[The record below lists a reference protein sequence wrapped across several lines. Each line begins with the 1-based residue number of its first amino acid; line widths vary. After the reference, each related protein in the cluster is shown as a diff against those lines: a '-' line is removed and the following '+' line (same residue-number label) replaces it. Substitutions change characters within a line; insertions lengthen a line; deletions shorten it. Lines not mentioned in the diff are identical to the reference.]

1 MVVDKKRKTSK
12 EIKERIL
19 SHLKEGPSS
28 TKKLSDLLGSNWS
41 TINTYLEELKE
52 EGEVREIYSR
62 ENLKVYVRT
71 DYPVFYGLPLSEDKI
86 KKSLALLSKII
97 ERWNIKKGEQIA
109 KVPLQK
115 VAVDLIKNNTLDI
128 PVVRFHYGK
137 VLATYIEPQK
147 YQEVRETYKIVEL
160 NIPDSIIDEEI
171 KKHSNISWKEKK
183 RQYETHEDMEIFNL
197 ADKIYYLISKDK
209 IEEKDKILELFNEIL
224 LDFPIGEKYSN
235 LFNKYHE
242 FVEVVHFI
250 FNTKEF
256 EQKESTKAFLKEI
269 LETFDAIWQGLTTEF
284 FFEDIKPYIQKDYL
298 EIFEFIKES
307 KLQTYY
313 SEIEEKINN
322 LLDYKTSLNLIE
334 IKLDKTEKEI
344 LNILIE
350 GANEE

>member
-1 MVVDKKRKTSK
+1 MAIKQTRKTSEK
-12 EIKERIL
+12 IKEEIL
-19 SHLKEGPSS
+19 SHLKKGPLS
-28 TKKLSDLLGSNWS
+28 TKKLANLLGSNWS
-41 TINTYLEELKE
+41 TVNNYLEELKTN
-52 EGEVREIYSR
+52 GEVREIYSR

-71 DYPVFYGLPLSEDKI
+71 DYPVFYGLPLNEDKI
-86 KKSLALLSKII
+86 KRSLALLSKII
-97 ERWNIKKGEQIA
+97 ERWNIKRGEQIA

-115 VAVDLIKNNTLDI
+115 VAVDLIKNNALDI

-160 NIPDSIIDEEI
+160 DISDKIIDEEI
-171 KKHSNISWKEKK
+171 KKHSNFSWKEKK
-183 RQYETHEDMEIFNL
+183 KQYKTHEDMRIFNL
-197 ADKIYYLISKDK
+197 ADEVYYLISKDK
-209 IEEKDKILELFNEIL
+209 IKEKEQILKLFNEIL
-224 LDFPIGEKYSN
+224 LEFPIGEKYSN
-235 LFNKYHE
+235 LFNKYYE

-256 EQKESTKAFLKEI
+256 EQKENTKAFLKEI

-322 LLDYKTSLNLIE
+322 LLDYKTSLNLME
-334 IKLDKTEKEI
+334 IRLDKTEKEI